1 MCYNFFKKFQAEP
14 VQDPLEKKC
23 GRDFMIVS
31 CSSCMKRYYLD
42 GDILGSQGR
51 QVRCTHCG
59 HTWHQLSPPP
69 PQLAVVVQNPSPTN
83 PPDRRLSPKR
93 WRGFSLALLFFF
105 FVATAVTFMGISLFL
120 WNQWNIHEENSHFV
134 LKFLPDDAS
143 SSIQPLEILTL
154 SFRSSSTG
162 IVIEGYLHNTST
174 KSMVIPPLLL
184 RFIKQTTEGAKILH
198 SISYTFTD
206 NTISAGETRFFSIPC
221 DNSPD
226 NFSIIIP
233 SFR

>member
-1 MCYNFFKKFQAEP
+1 MWYNPAQENLRRNPQGFFP
-14 VQDPLEKKC
+14 VHVGKN
-23 GRDFMIVS
+23 FMIVS

-69 PQLAVVVQNPSPTN
+69 PQLAVVVKNTPSNLPDKRF
-83 PPDRRLSPKR
+83 PPRKWRFLSV
-93 WRGFSLALLFFF
+93 SLLVFLFIAAL
-105 FVATAVTFMGISLFL
+105 VTFTGASLFL
-120 WNQWNIHEENSHFV
+120 WNQWNIHRENSHFT
-134 LKFLPDDAS
+134 LKFLPEDAQ

-174 KSMVIPPLLL
+174 KAALIPPLLL
-184 RFIKQTTEGAKILH
+184 RFVKQTTEGARILH
-198 SISYTFTD
+198 SISHTFAD
-206 NTISAGETRFFSIPC
+206 NIINPGETRFFSIPC
-221 DNSPD
+221 ENSPD